1 MIVERKRASDAIK
14 IFLEKISHRVEAEI
28 VEVNDALNRVLAEDV
43 YSSCDIPPFDRAA
56 MDGYAVRAEDT
67 FFADEE
73 NPAILKVVGE
83 VETGEKPEVEVGR
96 GEAVRISTGA
106 MMPPNANAVVMVEY
120 TSENESGYV
129 EVYRGVAPG
138 ENVSAKGEDMKKG
151 ELVLK
156 KGSVVQAYDVGLLLA
171 SGAERVSVARK
182 VRVAVAS
189 TGDEVVDASEVYKG
203 GGKTGKCLENT
214 GKILDTNRPV
224 ILSFLKNFC
233 EVVDLGVVRDSKEEM
248 RKAFEKATSFD
259 MAIFT
264 GATSAGKKDVMPE
277 ILEEYG
283 ELLVHG
289 VAIKPGMPTAL
300 GVVDGKPVVL
310 LPGSPVACFISLKL
324 FALPAIWILQG
335 TEVLACPGEVIK
347 ARLERRIPSN
357 AGTRTFARVRLRR
370 EKDGYV
376 AVPVRTSGSGI
387 MSSIV
392 RAHGVVEVEEGVEGI
407 ESGEIVEVRLIRHLV
422 KSDLMG

>member
-14 IFLEKISHRVEAEI
+14 IFLEKISHRTGTEI
-28 VEVNDALNRVLAEDV
+28 VDVNDAPNRVLAEDI

-56 MDGYAVRAEDT
+56 MDGYAVRAEDV
-67 FFADEE
+67 FGADFSS
-73 NPAILKVVGE
+73 PVILKVVGE

-138 ENVSAKGEDMKKG
+138 ENVSAKGEDVKKG

-156 KGSVVQAYDVGLLLA
+156 KGSVVQACDVGLLLA
-171 SGAERVSVARK
+171 SGAERVGVARK

-189 TGDEVVDASEVYKG
+189 TGDEVVDASEVYDG
-203 GGKTGKCLENT
+203 GDKTGKSLENT

-224 ILSFLKNFC
+224 ITSFLKNLC

-248 RKAFEKATSFD
+248 RKAFEKATSCD

-310 LPGSPVACFISLKL
+310 LPGSPVACFLSLKL

-335 TEVLACPGEVIK
+335 AEVLAYPGEVIK

-370 EKDGYV
+370 EEDGYV

-387 MSSIV
+387 MSSMV

-422 KSDLMG
+422 KSDF